1 MRKRELVDATAV
13 ASAGATLPADAL
25 QLNLTRQILQKL
37 GADGPDRRSVEAK
50 NIFERW
56 LLAMVNSSAPA
67 VSVYKVYRVTAA
79 EDPANEKLR
88 SELVEKRIAKPA
100 QARALVDDVLELVAC
115 ALAVKPE
122 ASDEVVGCNDKAL
135 TYVLMLNGKSFEY
148 HARLDSVAEKL
159 IRIGGCTATVAASLR
174 YAVLA
179 PGGQQWGIPQAHIDY
194 LYDLG
199 VRNEAFA
206 SPFNSHLLGKKDA
219 TFCSAFPDTDA
230 AFGSLGDFFALEP
243 ARTPPG
249 GWVVNPPFVEE
260 LLRRAARRC
269 LAMVRAGHAPVFFI
283 MPAWH
288 DCAAYA
294 LLRDS
299 KYCAAE
305 VALAPGNY
313 YYEEPSGRRVDTR
326 AASVYFALAPVC
338 EPAAEAGQ
346 RAKYREALEHITRI

>member
-135 TYVLMLNGKSFEY
+135 TYVLMLNGK
-148 HARLDSVAEKL
+148 
-159 IRIGGCTATVAASLR
+159 
-174 YAVLA
+174 
-179 PGGQQWGIPQAHIDY
+179 
-194 LYDLG
+194 
-199 VRNEAFA
+199 
-206 SPFNSHLLGKKDA
+206 
-219 TFCSAFPDTDA
+219 
-230 AFGSLGDFFALEP
+230 
-243 ARTPPG
+243 
-249 GWVVNPPFVEE
+249 
-260 LLRRAARRC
+260 
-269 LAMVRAGHAPVFFI
+269 
-283 MPAWH
+283 
-288 DCAAYA
+288 
-294 LLRDS
+294 
-299 KYCAAE
+299 
-305 VALAPGNY
+305 
-313 YYEEPSGRRVDTR
+313 
-326 AASVYFALAPVC
+326 
-338 EPAAEAGQ
+338 
-346 RAKYREALEHITRI
+346 